1 MNKICADEKV
11 LLILEGCLGAA
22 GIAVCAFIAPKS
34 AVVIFIFAAAIII
47 AQTIVFSKR
56 RKKLSRLCDKI
67 DMILHNN
74 EEISLEEFKE
84 GELGILSSEI
94 HKMTIKLREQ
104 NNALKSEKL
113 ILKESLE
120 DISHQLRTPLTTILV
135 ILGTMRGEQSQK
147 EREEHISNMFTL
159 LSKMQWLLETLLSIS
174 RLDAGAVTFK
184 KERATVSEI
193 VNNAIIPL
201 SIAIELKDITLSQE
215 ISEGAGLFADKM
227 YMTEALENILKNCM
241 EHTPEGGAINISA
254 QENNIYT
261 EIVISDTGAGIPEEE
276 LSRVFERFYRGQ
288 GFSSKGYGIGL
299 AFAKKIAASQNGT
312 LTVKNGR
319 TCGAVFEMRIYKQT
333 EVRG

>member
-11 LLILEGCLGAA
+11 LLISEGCLGVA
-22 GIAVCAFIAPKS
+22 GIVVCEYYAPKS
-34 AVVIFIFAAAIII
+34 AIVIFIFAVAVII

-67 DMILHNN
+67 DIILHNN

-184 KERATVSEI
+184 KERAKVSEI

-201 SIAIELKDITLSQE
+201 SIAIELKDITLSQD
-215 ISEGAGLFADKM
+215 ISEEAELFADKM

-241 EHTPEGGAINISA
+241 EHTPEGGAIKISA

-261 EIVISDTGAGIPEEE
+261 EIIISDTGAGIPEEE
-276 LSRVFERFYRGQ
+276 LSRVFERFYRGK

-299 AFAKKIAASQNGT
+299 AFAKKIAVSQNGT

-319 TCGAVFEMRIYKQT
+319 TGGAVFEMRIYKQA
-333 EVRG
+333 GII

>member
-22 GIAVCAFIAPKS
+22 GIAVCEYYAPKS
-34 AVVIFIFAAAIII
+34 AIVIFIFAAAVII

-67 DMILHNN
+67 DIILHNN

-184 KERATVSEI
+184 KERAKVSEI

-241 EHTPEGGAINISA
+241 EHTPEGGAIKISA

-261 EIVISDTGAGIPEEE
+261 EIIISDTGAGIPEEE
-276 LSRVFERFYRGQ
+276 LSRVFERFYRGK

-299 AFAKKIAASQNGT
+299 AFAKKIAVSQNGT
-312 LTVKNGR
+312 LSVKNGR
-319 TCGAVFEMRIYKQT
+319 TGGAVFEMRIYKQA
-333 EVRG
+333 GII

>member
-22 GIAVCAFIAPKS
+22 GIAVCAYYAPKS
-34 AVVIFIFAAAIII
+34 AIVIFIFAAAVII

-56 RKKLSRLCDKI
+56 RRKLSRLCDKI
-67 DMILHNN
+67 DLILHNN
-74 EEISLEEFKE
+74 EEISLEEFRE

-215 ISEGAGLFADKM
+215 ISEGAGLYADKM

-241 EHTPEGGAINISA
+241 EHTPEGGAIKISA

-276 LSRVFERFYRGQ
+276 LSRVFERFYRGK

-319 TCGAVFEMRIYKQT
+319 TDGAVFEMRIYKQA
-333 EVRG
+333 GSI

>member
-22 GIAVCAFIAPKS
+22 GIAVCAYYEPKS
-34 AVVIFIFAAAIII
+34 AVVLFIFAAATII

-67 DMILHNN
+67 DLILHNN

-184 KERATVSEI
+184 KERAAVSEI

-201 SIAIELKDITLSQE
+201 SIAIELKDIALSQE
-215 ISEGAGLFADKM
+215 ISEGAGVFADKM

-241 EHTPEGGAINISA
+241 EHTPEGGAIKISA

-276 LSRVFERFYRGQ
+276 LSRVFERFYRGK

-319 TCGAVFEMRIYKQT
+319 NGGAVFEMRIYKQG
-333 EVRG
+333 V

>member
-11 LLILEGCLGAA
+11 LLISEGCLGAA
-22 GIAVCAFIAPKS
+22 GIAVCEYYAPKS
-34 AVVIFIFAAAIII
+34 AIVIFIFAAAVII

-67 DMILHNN
+67 DIILHNN

-184 KERATVSEI
+184 KERAKVSEI

-201 SIAIELKDITLSQE
+201 SIAIELKDITLSQD
-215 ISEGAGLFADKM
+215 ISEEAELFADKM
-227 YMTEALENILKNCM
+227 NMTEALENILKNCM
-241 EHTPEGGAINISA
+241 EHTPEGGAIKISA

-261 EIVISDTGAGIPEEE
+261 EIIISDTGAGIPEEE
-276 LSRVFERFYRGQ
+276 LSRVFERFYRGK

-299 AFAKKIAASQNGT
+299 AFAKKIAVSQNGT
-312 LTVKNGR
+312 LSVKNGR
-319 TCGAVFEMRIYKQT
+319 TGGAVFEMRIYKQA
-333 EVRG
+333 GII

>member
-22 GIAVCAFIAPKS
+22 GIAVCAYYAPKS
-34 AVVIFIFAAAIII
+34 AVVIFIFAAAVII

-67 DMILHNN
+67 DLILHNN

-184 KERATVSEI
+184 KERATVSEF

-201 SIAIELKDITLSQE
+201 SIAIELKDITVSQD
-215 ISEGAGLFADKM
+215 ISEGAGLYADKM

-241 EHTPEGGAINISA
+241 EHTPEGGAIKISA

-276 LSRVFERFYRGQ
+276 LSRVFERFYRGK

-319 TCGAVFEMRIYKQT
+319 NGGAVFEMRIYKQA
-333 EVRG
+333 GSI